1 MHLVLVDS
9 TTHERVDAR
18 WWVLGDAHTAMACL
32 REGCH
37 LAVVSSNKSGGA

>member
-1 MHLVLVDS
+1 MLHLILIDS

-18 WWVLGDAHTAMACL
+18 WWVLADAHAAMACL

-37 LAVVSSNKSGGA
+37 LAVVSSGAA